1 MVRAV
6 NATPQGRDAE
16 GPAHRGRARDPELDD
31 AIAQATSALLEE
43 RGLAELTIE
52 AIARRAGVARATV
65 YRRWPNRD
73 ALLLHL
79 LRGLVREFPVPDTGH
94 VRDDLIELLR
104 DQLNFLESKAGK
116 LYPSLGVQAGVD
128 PAAGEAL
135 WDLVARRRA
144 AVQAVLRRGVERH
157 QIRKE
162 VDIELGLF
170 LIWGPVYYRYLGAL
184 AGKAPIER
192 DFIVKLV
199 DSVLLGIGNA
209 EGDEPSPP

>member
-6 NATPQGRDAE
+6 SAIPQGSDAD
-16 GPAHRGRARDPELDD
+16 GPPARGRARDPELDD
-31 AIAQATSALLEE
+31 AIAQATRTLLEE
-43 RGLAELTIE
+43 RGLAALTIE

-79 LRGLVREFPVPDTGH
+79 LEGLVREFPIPDSGH

-104 DQLNFLESKAGK
+104 DQLNFLESEAGK

-135 WDLVARRRA
+135 RNLVRGRRA
-144 AVQAVLRRGVERH
+144 ALDAVLRRGVERH
-157 QIRKE
+157 QIRSDL
-162 VDIELGLF
+162 DIELGLF

-184 AGKAPIER
+184 AGKAPIEQ

-199 DSVLLGIGNA
+199 DSVLAGIGTA
-209 EGDEPSPP
+209 ARTEPNPP